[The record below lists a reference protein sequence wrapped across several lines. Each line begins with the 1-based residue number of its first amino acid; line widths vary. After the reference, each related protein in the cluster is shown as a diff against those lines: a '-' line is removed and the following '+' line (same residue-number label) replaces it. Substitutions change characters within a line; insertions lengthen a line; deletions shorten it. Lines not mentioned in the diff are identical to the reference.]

1 MAILKSSSILYASL
15 VLLLTL
21 AIVLNE
27 NALQSQSGNMQKID
41 LNRLAQTEGEFE
53 LEQDTPEYKVDSAL
67 FAQAINHGRQGE
79 PELAI
84 AKYQKILSVHGNH
97 QMAAINLAIL
107 LKKTQGCENSRALM
121 EHAVL
126 VSRAKRKAKAHAL
139 LASCLSEMG
148 EQRLALKHIGQSIL
162 FRPNHGKTWLKQAR
176 MESLAKLSYTQV
188 LGSYHKAMALDSK
201 NKSLRLEVA
210 GFQYRHL
217 DFNGSIKTLRSKY
230 KLLKSSIKAN
240 KLLAWSYLELGKVN
254 NARKYAHRVK
264 NLQSR
269 VSVFS
274 DAFDFYLD
282 GKPEQSI
289 TAIKALKSKRGENR
303 YLLALNYQHKKWP
316 NHATTQLMKL
326 KNSSQYDYLSDW
338 RLLQLKNKKLTDK
351 QKIAAYQNLLSQNI
365 HKGRVA
371 LEAAQVAKSQ
381 GEIDSALKFIL
392 LAKKTEMINKKIERL
407 YGELL
412 WLNGEQDKAID
423 QLGFLNDHFSG
434 SRIIKRQLA
443 NYLSEQKQV
452 SQALMVLGQIHS
464 SDLKN
469 SDLILIATLLVKD
482 GQLQDAIGNLLEL
495 LERDDKDIE
504 ARFMLAKL
512 LKQSGDTSA
521 SKKQLGLLLALAPT
535 FKPAQQM
542 LAE

>member
-1 MAILKSSSILYASL
+1 MAILKSSSILYTSL

-21 AIVLNE
+21 AIVWNE
-27 NALQSQSGNMQKID
+27 NVLQSQLGGMQKID
-41 LNRLAQTEGEFE
+41 LNQLTQSEGEFE
-53 LEQDTPEYKVDSAL
+53 LEQDTQEYKVDSAL
-67 FAQAINHGRQGE
+67 FVQAINHGRQGK

-84 AKYQKILSVHGNH
+84 AIYQKILSVHGNH

-139 LASCLSEMG
+139 LASCLSELG

-176 MESLAKLSYTQV
+176 MASLAKLSYTQV
-188 LGSYHKAMALDSK
+188 LGSYQKAMALDSK
-201 NKSLRLEVA
+201 NKPLRLEVA
-210 GFQYRHL
+210 AFQYRHL
-217 DFNGSIKTLRSKY
+217 DFNGSIKTLKSKY

-240 KLLAWSYLELGKVN
+240 KLLAWGYLEVGKVN

-269 VSVFS
+269 VSIFS
-274 DAFDFYLD
+274 QAFDLYLD
-282 GKPEQSI
+282 GNPEQSI
-289 TAIKALKSKRGENR
+289 AAIKALKSKRAENR
-303 YLLALNYQHKKWP
+303 YLLALSYQHKKWP
-316 NHATTQLMKL
+316 NHATTQLLKL
-326 KNSSQYDYLSDW
+326 KNASQYDYLSDW

-351 QKIAAYQNLLSQNI
+351 QQILAYKNLLGLNI
-365 HKGRVA
+365 HKGWVA
-371 LEAAQVAKSQ
+371 LEAAQNAKSQ
-381 GEIDSALKFIL
+381 GEIDSALKFVL
-392 LAKKTEMINKKIERL
+392 LAKKTEIINKKIERL

-412 WLNGEQDKAID
+412 WLSGEKSKAID
-423 QLGFLNDHFSG
+423 QLEFLNDHFSG

-452 SQALMVLGQIHS
+452 AQALTILGQIHG
-464 SDLKN
+464 SDLKS
-469 SDLILIATLLVKD
+469 SDFIFIAELLVKE
-482 GQLQDAIGNLLEL
+482 GQLKDAIGNLVEL
-495 LERDDKDIE
+495 LERDDKDIK

-512 LKQSGDTSA
+512 LKQNGDMNA